1 MPSQT
6 VPIRRRSHEPRLGGC
21 IRTAHLPVASSVA
34 QDIHGWVEVALSP
47 PDAWAAVISI
57 DVLVERNQS
66 LWSWL
71 FQQEGAFPP
80 VAPGRGLP
88 ADVSARIAQEVDI
101 LQAVAD
107 ERQLHSFTWAYWRE
121 IEAIDW
127 DAPPLEGAR
136 ATATVLIG
144 PTPGLEEVK
153 PQIVRREFK
162 ARRDTLEHAPGWRLL
177 FDLMRRLAGRY
188 GGDRVRLVVWFE
200 N

>member
-1 MPSQT
+1 M
-6 VPIRRRSHEPRLGGC
+6 
-21 IRTAHLPVASSVA
+21 SSSIT

-47 PDAWAAVISI
+47 TDAWAAVISI

-71 FQQEGAFPP
+71 FQSDGAFPS

-88 ADVSARIAQEVDI
+88 SDVSARIAQEVEI
-101 LQAVAD
+101 LEAVGD
-107 ERQLHSFTWAYWRE
+107 ERQMHSFTWAYWRE

-136 ATATVLIG
+136 ASANVLIG
-144 PTPGLEEVK
+144 PTPGPAEVK

-162 ARRDTLEHAPGWRLL
+162 TRRDTLEHAPGWRLL
-177 FDLMRRLAGRY
+177 FDLMRRLGEQY
-188 GGDRVRLVVWFE
+188 GGERVRLVVWFE

>member
-1 MPSQT
+1 ML
-6 VPIRRRSHEPRLGGC
+6 HG
-21 IRTAHLPVASSVA
+21 PVVSSIT

-47 PDAWAAVISI
+47 PDVWAAVISI

-66 LWSWL
+66 LWGWL
-71 FQQEGAFPP
+71 FQSDGVFPS

-88 ADVSARIAQEVDI
+88 ADVAARIAQEVDI

-107 ERQLHSFTWAYWRE
+107 ERQMHSFTWAYWRE
-121 IEAIDW
+121 IEALDW
-127 DAPPLEGAR
+127 DAPPLAGAR

-144 PTPGLEEVK
+144 QTPGSEAVK

-162 ARRDTLEHAPGWRLL
+162 ARRDTLEYAPGWRLL
-177 FDLMRRLAGRY
+177 FDLMRRLGEQY
-188 GGDRVRLVVWFE
+188 GGERVRLVVWFE